1 MILYI
6 IGYILIASMVTAVFS
21 VIYEGR
27 EVGASAAALTGALWL
42 PMIIGAVGYFLLVG
56 VPYKLT
62 QLLLDRLQEK
72 RLEWK
77 EKT

>member
-27 EVGASAAALTGALWL
+27 GIESYSAAFVGALWL
-42 PMIIGAVGYFLLVG
+42 PMVVGAVPYLLLIA

-62 QLLLDRLQEK
+62 KLALDKLK
-72 RLEWK
+72 K
-77 EKT
+77 VC

>member
-27 EVGASAAALTGALWL
+27 ETGSYAAAFTGAFWLPLIVGALGF
-42 PMIIGAVGYFLLVG
+42 FLLIG
-56 VPYKLT
+56 VPYQAT
-62 QLLLDRLQEK
+62 RAVLDK
-72 RLEWK
+72 
-77 EKT
+77 